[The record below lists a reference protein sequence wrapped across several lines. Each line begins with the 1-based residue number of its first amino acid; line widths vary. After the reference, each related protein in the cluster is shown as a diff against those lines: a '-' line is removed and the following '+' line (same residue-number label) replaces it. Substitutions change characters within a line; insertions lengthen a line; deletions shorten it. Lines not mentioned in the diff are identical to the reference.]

1 MNITGKYLKVW
12 KVKENNGYKKLDL
25 GDSKKNKDGEYDNW
39 TWFDC
44 LLVGN
49 AKTLEVREQDTIEIK
64 NGIISQ
70 EKYNDKWYTR
80 IVIFDAEVMGRKEPV
95 CTEEGFEGFVA
106 FGESEDIPFIY

>member
-12 KVKENNGYKKLDL
+12 KVKENNGFKKLDL
-25 GDSKKNKDGEYDNW
+25 GDSKKNKDGEYTKW

-49 AKTLEVREQDTIEIK
+49 AKGLEVREQDTIEIK
-64 NGIISQ
+64 NGLISQ

-80 IVIFDAEVMGRKEPV
+80 IVIFDAEVMGRKEP
-95 CTEEGFEGFVA
+95 ENIQDDFSGFQA
-106 FGESEDIPFIY
+106 IDDDSEIPFW